1 MKNTLFYYYQLNPE
15 KVIKKNNYY
24 YFEMNNYIYY
34 LCLVDKPLEYINE
47 LTILNRNLINNNFM
61 IIILNIN
68 GKAISLINNHYYIL
82 IRGEKNKTFNIQEF
96 YNPIYCYGDMANLK
110 LLNHSNWGKLWSSKI
125 DYFEYQKDYIKTKY
139 KLLYNTIDYFIGLSE
154 NAIGYFNATN
164 NYLKKEINDN
174 LVISRRRIN
183 LKDFSFYNPLNI
195 VIDNKARD
203 SAEYLKYIFINDD
216 YTYDFLDEF
225 LINLNYSAYQY
236 SLLIARLLFPSHYFD
251 IYERIIN
258 DTVKEKEI
266 LNILKRTKEY
276 EQYLKY
282 IYDFI
287 NKKKP
292 ILKIDWLD

>member
-15 KVIKKNNYY
+15 RIIKKNNYY
-24 YFEMNNYIYY
+24 YFEINNDIYY
-34 LCLVDKPLEYINE
+34 LCIVDKPLEYINE
-47 LTILNRNLINNNFM
+47 LTILNNNLINSNFM
-61 IIILNIN
+61 IIVLNIN

-82 IRGEKNKTFNIQEF
+82 IRGKKNNDFTIQEF
-96 YNPIYCYGDMANLK
+96 YNPVYCYMKNINLK
-110 LLNHSNWGKLWSSKI
+110 HLNHSDWGILFGRKI
-125 DYFEYQKDYIKTKY
+125 DYFEYQKDYIKSKY
-139 KLLYNTIDYFIGLSE
+139 KLLYKTLDYFIGLSE
-154 NAIGYFNATN
+154 NAISYFNAAN
-164 NYLKKEINDN
+164 NYLEKEINDN

-203 SAEYLKYIFINDD
+203 SAEYLKYLFINNV

-225 LINLNYSAYQY
+225 LTNLNYSTYQY
-236 SLLIARLLFPSHYFD
+236 CLLIARLLFPSHYFD
-251 IYERIIN
+251 LYERIIN
-258 DTVKEKEI
+258 DTIKEKEI
-266 LNILKRTKEY
+266 IKLLKRTKEY
-276 EQYLKY
+276 EEYLKY

>member
-15 KVIKKNNYY
+15 KIIKKNNYY
-24 YFEMNNYIYY
+24 YFEINNDIYY
-34 LCLVDKPLEYINE
+34 LCAINKPLEYIDE
-47 LTILNRNLINNNFM
+47 LLILNRNLSNSNFM
-61 IIILNIN
+61 IIVLNIN

-82 IRGEKNKTFNIQEF
+82 INGKKNKSFATQEF
-96 YNPIYCYGDMANLK
+96 YNPIYCYREMANFK
-110 LLNHSNWGKLWSSKI
+110 YLNHSNWGNLWSSKI
-125 DYFEYQKDYIKTKY
+125 DYFEYQKNYIKAKY
-139 KLLYNTIDYFIGLSE
+139 RVLYKTIDYFIGLSE
-154 NAIGYFNATN
+154 NAISYFNAVN

-203 SAEYLKYIFINDD
+203 SAEYLKYLFINDD
-216 YTYDFLDEF
+216 YSYDFLDEF
-225 LINLNYSAYQY
+225 LTNLNYSTYQY

-251 IYERIIN
+251 LYEKIIN

-266 LNILKRTKEY
+266 FQVLKRTKEY
-276 EQYLKY
+276 ERYLKY
-282 IYDFI
+282 IYNFI
-287 NKKKP
+287 DKKKP